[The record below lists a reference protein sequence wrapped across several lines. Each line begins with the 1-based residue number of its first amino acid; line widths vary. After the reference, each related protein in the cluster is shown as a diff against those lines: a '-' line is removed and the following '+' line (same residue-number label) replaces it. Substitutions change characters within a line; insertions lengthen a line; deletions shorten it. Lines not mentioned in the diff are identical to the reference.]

1 MPAGTKDYYGVL
13 GVDRSATPDEI
24 KKAFR
29 RKAREL
35 HPDVNDAP
43 DAEDRFKEVNEA
55 YDVLSDPSKRDMYDR
70 YGSVG
75 SAAGGGPSGGYGY
88 GDVGDFFG
96 GGGVTM
102 EDLFSAFFGG
112 AYSAR
117 AGQQTRREGRDMAL
131 ALAIT
136 LEEAASGVSKE
147 VVLDRLAPCDV
158 CGGNGL
164 GPEGKVVTCPV
175 CGGTGQ
181 RVETRRTFL
190 GVMQTA
196 VPCENCGATGQVIEN
211 PCPECQGSGRVPD
224 RERITIDV
232 PAGIADGQQLRVRGM
247 GEAGIRGA
255 AAGDLLVTVRVRPD
269 EFIHRQGDDLHC
281 SARVT
286 ITQAALGADVKV
298 CGVLGDE
305 NIVHIPAGTQHGDVV
320 KTKGKGM
327 PRLRGHDRGDLY
339 VHVDLQVPKK
349 LSKRQRE
356 LLEELAGEFGDSTA
370 PDRTPL
376 QRLKDWFEG

>member
-1 MPAGTKDYYGVL
+1 MPAGTKDYYATL
-13 GVDRSATPDEI
+13 GVERSATPEEI

-29 RKAREL
+29 RRAREL
-35 HPDVNDAP
+35 HPDVNGAP
-43 DAEDRFKEVNEA
+43 DAEERFKELNEA
-55 YDVLSDPSKRDMYDR
+55 YDVLSDPSKREMYDR
-70 YGSVG
+70 YGTVG
-75 SAAGGGPSGGYGY
+75 RGVGGAGPTGY
-88 GDVGDFFG
+88 GDVGDFFGG

-112 AYSAR
+112 AYGGR
-117 AGQQTRREGRDMAL
+117 GGQQVRREGRDMAL
-131 ALAIT
+131 NLSIT
-136 LEEAASGVSKE
+136 LEEAASGVAKE

-158 CGGNGL
+158 CGGSGL
-164 GPEGKVVTCPV
+164 GPNGHVVTCPD

-190 GVMQTA
+190 GMMQTA
-196 VPCENCGATGQVIEN
+196 VPCPTCGQTGQVIED

-255 AAGDLLVTVRVRPD
+255 AAGDLLVNVRVRAD

-286 ITQAALGADVKV
+286 ITQAALGADIKV
-298 CGVLGDE
+298 CGVLGEE
-305 NIVHIPAGTQHGDVV
+305 NEVHIPAGTQHGD
-320 KTKGKGM
+320 TIRDKGRGM
-327 PRLRGHDRGDLY
+327 PRLRGGDRGDLY

-356 LLEELAGEFGDSTA
+356 LLEELAGEFGDATSA
-370 PDRTPL
+370 ERTPL
-376 QRLKDWFEG
+376 QRLKDWFAS